1 VTEAVARVTNLNVIA
16 GGARPYAVL
25 KDVSFAVA
33 PGEVLGVVGE
43 SGSGK
48 TTLALAMLGHTRPG
62 MRLEGQVDIGGVDLV
77 TASDATRRSVRNR
90 VVSYVQQDPAAA
102 LNPALRIGFQ
112 LRERLR
118 ATKQLGRV
126 GEARLEQ
133 VLTTMQLPASQ
144 SFLRRYPHELSGGQ
158 LQRICIG
165 MAVLARPR
173 LLVLDEPTTGLDVV
187 TQRRVLDLLQRLV
200 AADGLAALY
209 VTHDLSVV
217 EGIADTLQ
225 VMYAGTLVEFGP
237 KTDVLRHPLHP
248 YTRGLIKSTPSL
260 RSRKALT
267 GIPGSALSPHERTD
281 SCSFASRC
289 EFVVPACRSAMPEL
303 RTITT
308 GHLARCIRAEE
319 LAELKSSAAVGA
331 ANFWTGVASS
341 DSPAVLAV
349 SALSAW
355 YGGSKVLHDINL
367 TVERGSCLA
376 IVGESGSGKTTLG
389 RCISGLHAGTFQGSL
404 QLDGAVV
411 PNNPAQRTRDMRRR
425 IQYIFQNPY
434 GSLNPRHTVGQSI
447 TLPLNVFGLAQGRRP
462 DMVAEL
468 LERVSLKPSYAR
480 RYPNQMSGG
489 ECQRVAIARALA
501 AEPDLLVCDEITASL
516 DVSIQAAILE
526 LLGALRRDMNLTL
539 VFITHHLSL
548 VRAIADDILIL
559 RGGEI
564 VERGSAP
571 QVLDHPEEQYTREL
585 LANTPDFS
593 VGNEAVGPQQR

>member
-1 VTEAVARVTNLNVIA
+1 VTDAVAEITNLSVIA

-25 KDVSFAVA
+25 QDVSFAVS

-62 MRLEGQVDIGGVDLV
+62 MRLEGKVDIGGVDLV
-77 TASDATRRSVRNR
+77 TASEATRRSVRR
-90 VVSYVQQDPAAA
+90 GVVSYVQQDPAAA

-118 ATKQLGRV
+118 ATKQLGRA
-126 GEARLEQ
+126 GETRLEQ
-133 VLTTMQLPASQ
+133 VLTTMQLPASR

-165 MAVLARPR
+165 MAVLARPQ
-173 LLVLDEPTTGLDVV
+173 LIVLDEPTTGLDVV
-187 TQRRVLDLLQRLV
+187 TQRRVLDLLQQLV

-225 VMYAGTLVEFGP
+225 VMYAGTLVEFGS
-237 KTDVLRHPLHP
+237 KTDVLRRPLHP
-248 YTRGLIKSTPSL
+248 YTRGLIRSTPSL
-260 RSRKALT
+260 RSRKALA

-281 SCSFASRC
+281 SCSYASRC
-289 EFVVPACRSAMPEL
+289 EFVVPECRAAMPEL
-303 RTITT
+303 RTITP

-319 LAELKSSAAVGA
+319 LVERKPQAATGA
-331 ANFWTGVASS
+331 ANSWAGSAPSEG
-341 DSPAVLAV
+341 AAALAV

-355 YGGSKVLHDINL
+355 YGDSKVLHDVNL
-367 TVERGSCLA
+367 TVERGKCLA

-404 QLDGAVV
+404 QLDGAAV
-411 PNNPAQRTRDMRRR
+411 PNDPAQRTREMRRR

-434 GSLNPRHTVGQSI
+434 GSLNPRHTVGQSL
-447 TLPLNVFGLAQGRRP
+447 TLPLGVFGLGQGRRP
-462 DMVAEL
+462 DVVAEL

-564 VERGSAP
+564 VERGSAA
-571 QVLDHPEEQYTREL
+571 QVLDHPKEPYTREL
-585 LANTPDFS
+585 ISNTPDFS
-593 VGNEAVGPQQR
+593 VGNEAVSPPQR

>member
-1 VTEAVARVTNLNVIA
+1 MTEAVARVADLNVIA
-16 GGARPYAVL
+16 GGAKPYAVL
-25 KDVSFAVA
+25 KEVSFTVS

-62 MRLEGQVDIGGVDLV
+62 MRLEGRVDIGGVDLV
-77 TASDATRRSVRNR
+77 TASDAARRSVRKG

-133 VLTTMQLPASQ
+133 VLTTMQLPASR

-173 LLVLDEPTTGLDVV
+173 LIVLDEPTTGLDVV

-225 VMYAGTLVEFGP
+225 VMYAGMLVEYAS
-237 KTDVLRHPLHP
+237 KTEVLHHALHP
-248 YTRGLIKSTPSL
+248 YTRSLIKSTPSL
-260 RSRKALT
+260 RSRKALV

-281 SCSFASRC
+281 ACSYASRC
-289 EFVVPACRSAMPEL
+289 DFAAPECRAAMPEL
-303 RTITT
+303 RSVEPD
-308 GHLARCIRAEE
+308 HLARCIRAEE
-319 LAELKSSAAVGA
+319 IARSKPLAAAGA
-331 ANFWTGVASS
+331 ADYWTGSTSAEDRLTLMV
-341 DSPAVLAV
+341 D
-349 SALSAW
+349 ALSAW
-355 YGGSKVLHDINL
+355 YGSAKVLHGIDL
-367 TVERGSCLA
+367 QVERGKCLA

-389 RCISGLHAGTFQGSL
+389 RCIAGLHSGTLAGTV
-404 QLDGAVV
+404 QLDGSVV
-411 PNNPAQRTRDMRRR
+411 PNDPRQRPRDIRQR

-434 GSLNPRHTVGQSI
+434 GSLNPRHTVGQSLN
-447 TLPLNVFGLAQGRRP
+447 LPLSVFGLSQGRRKET
-462 DMVAEL
+462 VAEL
-468 LERVSLKPSYAR
+468 LERVSLKPSYAA

-516 DVSIQAAILE
+516 DVSIQASILE
-526 LLGALRRDMNLTL
+526 LLGKLRRDMNLTL
-539 VFITHHLSL
+539 LFITHHLSL

-559 RGGEI
+559 RGGEV

-571 QVLDHPEEQYTREL
+571 QVLDHPKEQYTREL
-585 LANTPDFS
+585 IANTPDFS